1 MANLNLDPAH
11 SGVNFSIQHLVVSN
25 VKGRFNEFDA
35 NISGDFNDLSSLQ
48 GTFTVQANSIDTK
61 VADRD
66 NHLKSTDF
74 LDVENYPEIKFEI
87 TKVDDKSVTGNL
99 TMKDQTHEET
109 FDLDYKGTSLNPLNG
124 KNTAGLVITG
134 SLNREKYGITFNQQL
149 ETGGF
154 LLGKDLNVEFDLE
167 FPLED

>member
-1 MANLNLDPAH
+1 M
-11 SGVNFSIQHLVVSN
+11 
-25 VKGRFNEFDA
+25 
-35 NISGDFNDLSSLQ
+35 Q
-48 GTFTVQANSIDTK
+48 GTCTVQANSIDTK

-66 NHLKSTDF
+66 NHLKSADF

-124 KNTAGLVITG
+124 KNTLWF
-134 SLNREKYGITFNQQL
+134 SNYW
-149 ETGGF
+149 
-154 LLGKDLNVEFDLE
+154 
-167 FPLED
+167 

>member
-1 MANLNLDPAH
+1 MN
-11 SGVNFSIQHLVVSN
+11 
-25 VKGRFNEFDA
+25 
-35 NISGDFNDLSSLQ
+35 
-48 GTFTVQANSIDTK
+48 
-61 VADRD
+61 
-66 NHLKSTDF
+66 
-74 LDVENYPEIKFEI
+74 
-87 TKVDDKSVTGNL
+87 KSVTGNL

>member
-1 MANLNLDPAH
+1 
-11 SGVNFSIQHLVVSN
+11 
-25 VKGRFNEFDA
+25 
-35 NISGDFNDLSSLQ
+35 
-48 GTFTVQANSIDTK
+48 SIDTK

-66 NHLKSTDF
+66 NHLKSADF
-74 LDVENYPEIKFEI
+74 LDAENYPEIKFEI
-87 TKVDDKSVTGNL
+87 TNVDDKSVTGNL

>member
-48 GTFTVQANSIDTK
+48 GTFTVKANSIDTK

-66 NHLKSTDF
+66 NHLKSADF
-74 LDVENYPEIKFEI
+74 LDAENYPEIKFEI
-87 TKVDDKSVTGNL
+87 TNVDDKSVTGNL

-134 SLNREKYGITFNQQL
+134 SLNRENMVLRLTNNLKLVVSY
-149 ETGGF
+149 
-154 LLGKDLNVEFDLE
+154 
-167 FPLED
+167 

>member
-48 GTFTVQANSIDTK
+48 GTFTVKANSIDTK

-66 NHLKSTDF
+66 NHLKSADF
-74 LDVENYPEIKFEI
+74 LDVK
-87 TKVDDKSVTGNL
+87 TTQKLNL
-99 TMKDQTHEET
+99 K
-109 FDLDYKGTSLNPLNG
+109 
-124 KNTAGLVITG
+124 
-134 SLNREKYGITFNQQL
+134 
-149 ETGGF
+149 
-154 LLGKDLNVEFDLE
+154 LLT
-167 FPLED
+167 

>member
-48 GTFTVQANSIDTK
+48 GTFTVKANSIDTK

-66 NHLKSTDF
+66 NHLKSADF
-74 LDVENYPEIKFEI
+74 LDAK
-87 TKVDDKSVTGNL
+87 TTQKLNL
-99 TMKDQTHEET
+99 K
-109 FDLDYKGTSLNPLNG
+109 
-124 KNTAGLVITG
+124 
-134 SLNREKYGITFNQQL
+134 
-149 ETGGF
+149 
-154 LLGKDLNVEFDLE
+154 LLT
-167 FPLED
+167 

>member
-48 GTFTVQANSIDTK
+48 GTFTVKANSIDTK

-66 NHLKSTDF
+66 NHLKSADF
-74 LDVENYPEIKFEI
+74 LTLK
-87 TKVDDKSVTGNL
+87 TTQKLNL
-99 TMKDQTHEET
+99 K
-109 FDLDYKGTSLNPLNG
+109 
-124 KNTAGLVITG
+124 
-134 SLNREKYGITFNQQL
+134 
-149 ETGGF
+149 
-154 LLGKDLNVEFDLE
+154 LLT
-167 FPLED
+167 

>member
-25 VKGRFNEFDA
+25 VKGRFKEFDA

-48 GTFTVQANSIDTK
+48 GTFTVKANSIDTK

-66 NHLKSTDF
+66 NHLKSADF
-74 LDVENYPEIKFEI
+74 LDENYPEIKFEI
-87 TKVDDKSVTGNL
+87 TNVDDKSVTGNL
-99 TMKDQTHEET
+99 TMKNQTHEET

-124 KNTAGLVITG
+124 KTLV
-134 SLNREKYGITFNQQL
+134 
-149 ETGGF
+149 
-154 LLGKDLNVEFDLE
+154 
-167 FPLED
+167 

>member
-48 GTFTVQANSIDTK
+48 GTFTVKANSIDTK

-66 NHLKSTDF
+66 NHLKSADF
-74 LDVENYPEIKFEI
+74 LDAENYPEIKFEI
-87 TKVDDKSVTGNL
+87 TNVDDKSVTGNL

-134 SLNREKYGITFNQQL
+134 SLNREKYGITLTNNL
-149 ETGGF
+149 K
-154 LLGKDLNVEFDLE
+154 LVVSY
-167 FPLED
+167 

>member
-48 GTFTVQANSIDTK
+48 ATFTVKANSIDTK

-66 NHLKSTDF
+66 NHLKSADF
-74 LDVENYPEIKFEI
+74 LDAENYPEIKFEI
-87 TKVDDKSVTGNL
+87 TNVDDKSVTGNL

-134 SLNREKYGITFNQQL
+134 SLNRENMVLRLTNNLKLVVSY
-149 ETGGF
+149 
-154 LLGKDLNVEFDLE
+154 
-167 FPLED
+167 

>member
-1 MANLNLDPAH
+1 MANLKFRP
-11 SGVNFSIQHLVVSN
+11 STFRVNFSIQHLVVSN

-48 GTFTVQANSIDTK
+48 GTFTVKANSIDTK

-66 NHLKSTDF
+66 NHLKSADF
-74 LDVENYPEIKFEI
+74 LDAENYPEIKFEI
-87 TKVDDKSVTGNL
+87 TNVDDKSVTGNL

-124 KNTAGLVITG
+124 KTLLV
-134 SLNREKYGITFNQQL
+134 
-149 ETGGF
+149 
-154 LLGKDLNVEFDLE
+154 
-167 FPLED
+167 

>member
-1 MANLNLDPAH
+1 MANLNLDPH

-25 VKGRFNEFDA
+25 VKGRFKEFDA

-48 GTFTVQANSIDTK
+48 GTFTVKANSIDTK

-66 NHLKSTDF
+66 NHLKSADF
-74 LDVENYPEIKFEI
+74 LDENYPEIKFEI
-87 TKVDDKSVTGNL
+87 TNVDDKSVTGNL
-99 TMKDQTHEET
+99 TMKNQTHEET

-124 KNTAGLVITG
+124 KTLGLVITG

>member
-48 GTFTVQANSIDTK
+48 GTFTVKANSIDTK

-66 NHLKSTDF
+66 NHLKSADF
-74 LDVENYPEIKFEI
+74 LDAENYPEIKFEI
-87 TKVDDKSVTGNL
+87 TNVDDKSVTGNL
-99 TMKDQTHEET
+99 TMKDR
-109 FDLDYKGTSLNPLNG
+109 
-124 KNTAGLVITG
+124 NT
-134 SLNREKYGITFNQQL
+134 
-149 ETGGF
+149 
-154 LLGKDLNVEFDLE
+154 
-167 FPLED
+167 

>member
-1 MANLNLDPAH
+1 MANLNLDPTH

-48 GTFTVQANSIDTK
+48 GTFTVKANSIDTK

-66 NHLKSTDF
+66 NHLKSADF
-74 LDVENYPEIKFEI
+74 LDENYPEIKFEI
-87 TKVDDKSVTGNL
+87 TNVDDKSVTGNL
-99 TMKDQTHEET
+99 TMKNQTHEET

-124 KNTAGLVITG
+124 KNTLWF
-134 SLNREKYGITFNQQL
+134 SNYW
-149 ETGGF
+149 
-154 LLGKDLNVEFDLE
+154 
-167 FPLED
+167 